1 MIFLTSLIKRLFP
14 FLVFGDSVLSV
25 LGHPYALARTGLKS
39 SLIKLSSGLPCGP
52 LLDIG
57 CGSMPYRDIFKS
69 SMPYHGLEIDQARNR
84 ENPLVDFFY
93 DGLLLP
99 FSDHSYSVVFSSQVL
114 EHSFEPELFLTE
126 CFRVLKPEGSLLLTI
141 PFMWP
146 EHEQPWDSQ
155 RFTSYGLIHRLEKSG
170 FSIVSII
177 RVNPG
182 ITALLQLL
190 IEWNESNIRLFL
202 CGVSARSLRRHLL
215 LAWRL
220 CWAIP
225 YTFLNMIGI
234 VYRSFH
240 SRIQKGKSQ
249 AHLPEMFLDLVILA
263 KPNKLPVTTAN
274 QG

>member
-1 MIFLTSLIKRLFP
+1 MNKLTSLIKRSFP
-14 FLVFGDSVLSV
+14 FLVFGDSVSSV
-25 LGHPYALARTGLKS
+25 FGHPYALARTGLRS
-39 SLIKLSSGLPCGP
+39 ALIKLSRGLPHGP

-57 CGSMPYRDIFKS
+57 CGSMPYKTIFKS
-69 SMPYHGLEIDQARNR
+69 SKPYHGLEIDQPRNR

-93 DGLLLP
+93 DGFLLP
-99 FSDHSYSVVFSSQVL
+99 FADQSYSVVFASQVL

-126 CFRVLKPEGSLLLTI
+126 CCRVLKPGGALLLTI

-170 FSIVSII
+170 FSVVSIT

-190 IEWNESNIRLFL
+190 IEWNESNIRFFL
-202 CGVSARSLRRHLL
+202 CRLPSGTLRQLVL

-220 CWAIP
+220 CWTIP
-225 YTFLNMIGI
+225 YTLLNLVGTT
-234 VYRSFH
+234 YRFFH
-240 SRIQKGKSQ
+240 SRIQREKSQ
-249 AHLPEMFLDLVILA
+249 VNLPEMFLDLVILA
-263 KPNKLPVTTAN
+263 KPNNETAMPVN
-274 QG
+274 

>member
-1 MIFLTSLIKRLFP
+1 MSKLTSLIKRSFP
-14 FLVFGDSVLSV
+14 FLVFGDSISSV
-25 LGHPYALARTGLKS
+25 FGHPYALARTGLRS
-39 SLIKLSSGLPCGP
+39 ALIKLSPGLPHGP

-57 CGSMPYRDIFKS
+57 CGSMPYKDIFKS
-69 SMPYHGLEIDQARNR
+69 SKPYHGLEIDQPRNR
-84 ENPLVDFFY
+84 ENPLVDYFY

-99 FSDHSYSVVFSSQVL
+99 FDDQSYSVIFSSQVL

-126 CFRVLKPEGSLLLTI
+126 CCRVLKSEGSLLLTI

-170 FSIVSII
+170 FSVVSIT

-190 IEWNESNIRLFL
+190 IEWNESNIRFFL
-202 CGVSARSLRRHLL
+202 CGVPASSLRRLVL

-220 CWAIP
+220 CWAVP
-225 YTFLNMIGI
+225 YTLLNLIGI
-234 VYRSFH
+234 TYRCVH
-240 SRIQKGKSQ
+240 SRIQRRKSQ
-249 AHLPEMFLDLVILA
+249 AYLPEMFLDLVILA
-263 KPNKLPVTTAN
+263 KPKNEILAPAN
-274 QG
+274 QA